1 MNVTKSTCVV
11 AARLVAASGFV
22 ALLLGSGSASAAT
35 QMFKCI
41 IGGRTVYQQQA
52 CPADA
57 ELPMAPGI
65 SPGSPAT
72 PASAASQP
80 AASKSKVKPAS
91 RPASSV
97 PATPR

>member
-1 MNVTKSTCVV
+1 MNRRHRIALGG
-11 AARLVAASGFV
+11 AAVGLAALAG
-22 ALLLGSGSASAAT
+22 GSGEAMAAT

-41 IGGRTVYQQQA
+41 IGGRTIYQQQA

-57 ELPMAPGI
+57 EAPK
-65 SPGSPAT
+65 
-72 PASAASQP
+72 ASAAAGNAPVAATTASQ
-80 AASKSKVKPAS
+80 ATVGRKAKPAS

>member
-1 MNVTKSTCVV
+1 MKPHR
-11 AARLVAASGFV
+11 ALARLAAAAGFLTF
-22 ALLLGSGSASAAT
+22 AMTAPGSFAAT

-57 ELPMAPGI
+57 DPPKAAASAGAASSPSGSASASAP
-65 SPGSPAT
+65 SPGAAPRKPRPAE
-72 PASAASQP
+72 
-80 AASKSKVKPAS
+80 
-91 RPASSV
+91 RPASSA

>member
-1 MNVTKSTCVV
+1 MTAPRKL
-11 AARLVAASGFV
+11 ARLVAAT
-22 ALLLGSGSASAAT
+22 ALATLALAGSGSFAAT

-57 ELPMAPGI
+57 EAPKAATTTAAS
-65 SPGSPAT
+65 SP
-72 PASAASQP
+72 PASAAASS
-80 AASKSKVKPAS
+80 AAPRKPKPGVTPAS
-91 RPASSV
+91 TV

>member
-1 MNVTKSTCVV
+1 MTAPRALRRLAAAVAFVT
-11 AARLVAASGFV
+11 L
-22 ALLLGSGSASAAT
+22 ALTGSGGFAAT

-57 ELPMAPGI
+57 EPPKDASTMAAATRP
-65 SPGSPAT
+65 PADASAT
-72 PASAASQP
+72 ASAAAP
-80 AASKSKVKPAS
+80 RKPKPGAP
-91 RPASSV
+91 PASSV

>member
-1 MNVTKSTCVV
+1 MSAHRTL
-11 AARLVAASGFV
+11 ARLAAAAG
-22 ALLLGSGSASAAT
+22 LLAFAAAGPTSLAAT

-57 ELPMAPGI
+57 DPPKAAASAGVA
-65 SPGSPAT
+65 SNASSS
-72 PASAASQP
+72 ASAAAPSPGAAPRKPRP
-80 AASKSKVKPAS
+80 AEH
-91 RPASSV
+91 PASSV